1 MVTTVTT
8 NLSFMALCSE
18 LLFQGAQKESLVKC
32 LTRLIAVTLGFRVT
46 VVTGGVGFCS
56 LFGLSFIGKL
66 ERLVC

>member
-46 VVTGGVGFCS
+46 VVTGVGFCS
-56 LFGLSFIGKL
+56 LFSLSFIWKL